1 MSMFEDDGNT
11 KFYLD
16 DEPVTVAEFNAF
28 FYANDVGWSEE
39 MKNGALRLT
48 IFTDDAR

>member
-1 MSMFEDDGNT
+1 MFEDDSNT

-39 MKNGALRLT
+39 IKGDKLILT
-48 IFTDDAR
+48 IFTDEAR